1 VKNNFYISPT
11 IPDESLVGGYDLPLI
26 IQGAPILRVPFANR
40 GELDFS
46 ITTGRGQVY
55 AFNLIQTFWPGIDS
69 GVGGDVNLVIGGQSI
84 YTNVPADSFTILAAP
99 REFTKSELVDVSSSQ
114 TTRLLVDMT
123 QATNPNYF
131 CNVQQIYYYT
141 NDAHSRFVNAYQKKS
156 NLGQKQLAFRLRVP
170 GAVTPGT
177 IFNLIDR
184 VPKNRGRVNAFQ
196 IVINNSNSGQTDIS
210 DGFLTLSLSINGQQ
224 IVQNVQASY
233 FLPLRQTKPQVFPC
247 NIEAGSQFE
256 LTAVRTGVAPLPV
269 DAYVIFYF
277 DN

>member
-1 VKNNFYISPT
+1 MNKKFFISPT
-11 IPDESLVGGYDLPLI
+11 IPDENLVGGYDLPLI
-26 IQGAPILRVPFANR
+26 IQGAPILRVAAANR

-55 AFNLIQTFWPGIDS
+55 AFNLIQTYDPQNFS
-69 GVGGDVNLVIGGQSI
+69 GVGGEVSLVIGGQSI
-84 YTNVPADSFTILAAP
+84 YSNIPADSFNVLSSP

-141 NDAHSRFVNAYQKKS
+141 NEAHTRIVNAYQKKS

-170 GAVTPGT
+170 GFVTPGT
-177 IFNLIDR
+177 IFNLVDR

-196 IVINNSNSGQTDIS
+196 IVINGSNAGQFDIF
-210 DGFLTLSLSINGQQ
+210 DGQLAFNLSINGQQ

-256 LTAVRTGVAPLPV
+256 LTAIRTGLGFVPV